1 MPDWHYQSTPSGWT
15 NTEIAFGWLKEVFLP
30 KTKPADGSWRLL
42 ILDGFATHIDHH
54 FQLTALRNRV
64 QLLYLPAHTSH
75 GLQPLDISVFA
86 PLKQAYR
93 SAIRSS
99 TLATL
104 GAPASKQRFL
114 TTYEK
119 ARNIAINSRN
129 IRIGFSSTGIWPFNP
144 AKMLK
149 EEEPIGPH
157 GQSTTPVKT
166 LATESR
172 PLFYTPIAPN
182 DVVDML
188 GQFQTLKKK
197 KNRAHRHFTVYMKKG
212 LARHAAQNALL
223 RAENIRL
230 KAQIAASQP
239 KRGRKVKIDSNELFA
254 KVEDFEEARVA
265 QEAAEAAAAA
275 KAKERS
281 KKYNLDAEANAIQ
294 LQGMKFEDFLFEWQ
308 LE

>member
-1 MPDWHYQSTPSGWT
+1 M
-15 NTEIAFGWLKEVFLP
+15 
-30 KTKPADGSWRLL
+30 
-42 ILDGFATHIDHH
+42 
-54 FQLTALRNRV
+54 
-64 QLLYLPAHTSH
+64 
-75 GLQPLDISVFA
+75 
-86 PLKQAYR
+86 
-93 SAIRSS
+93 
-99 TLATL
+99 
-104 GAPASKQRFL
+104 
-114 TTYEK
+114 
-119 ARNIAINSRN
+119 NSRN
-129 IRIGFSSTGIWPFNP
+129 IRIGFSATGIWPLSP

-149 EEEPIGPH
+149 EEEPMGPH

-172 PLFYTPIAPN
+172 PLFYTPMAPN

-223 RAENIRL
+223 RTENIRL

-239 KRGRKVKIDSNELFA
+239 KRGRKVKIDLNELFA

-265 QEAAEAAAAA
+265 QEVTEAAAAA

-281 KKYNLDAEANAIQ
+281 KNITLTPKPMRFNCKA
-294 LQGMKFEDFLFEWQ
+294 
-308 LE
+308 